1 MKLKNNELGKIRVLI
16 NRMRLKNQLEE
27 VLENHTSLNA
37 FVFPCIFKNTYV
49 NSFLRIEQKLF

>member
-27 VLENHTSLNA
+27 VLENHTFLYIPQKKFEINGNA
-37 FVFPCIFKNTYV
+37 KF
-49 NSFLRIEQKLF
+49 